1 MQDIFISPS
10 QQPISSWK
18 QAFPDGI
25 LVRQIAELATVHTS
39 NGAAVEGVQNLAQ
52 QPIMFWVHLNEAARI
67 DLSQAV
73 ALIKQHFQF
82 ARIVV
87 LDNAPSHETSL
98 KVLGLGVAGYAHA
111 YSPPEVL
118 MEIRAVVSHGGLW
131 LGQQLLQHLIES
143 TMKLA
148 GNHPEQVD
156 KLLKQLTKREREVSL
171 EAAKGLSNKE
181 IARTLNITERTVKAH
196 LAASFERLKVKDRLQ
211 LALMLNKQ
219 THMQEGTSAEQ
230 VSSMQNDVKPAIQKV
245 G

>member
-1 MQDIFISPS
+1 MQDIFISTS
-10 QQPISSWK
+10 LQPISSWK
-18 QAFPDGI
+18 QAFPDSK
-25 LVRQIAELATVHTS
+25 LVDCIADLTAIHDSKSV
-39 NGAAVEGVQNLAQ
+39 AVEDAQHDSQ
-52 QPIMFWVHLNEAARI
+52 QPMMFWIHINEAARI

-73 ALIKQHFQF
+73 ALIKQHFQL

-87 LDNAPSHETSL
+87 LDNAPNHETSL

-111 YSPPEVL
+111 YSAPEVL
-118 MEIRAVVSHGGLW
+118 TEIRAVVSHGGLW
-131 LGQQLLQHLIES
+131 LGQQLLQRLIES
-143 TMKLA
+143 TRKLT
-148 GNHPEQVD
+148 GNNPEQVD

-181 IARTLNITERTVKAH
+181 IARMLNITERTVKAH

-219 THMQEGTSAEQ
+219 ADRQEDQGSA
-230 VSSMQNDVKPAIQKV
+230 QNDARPAIEKV